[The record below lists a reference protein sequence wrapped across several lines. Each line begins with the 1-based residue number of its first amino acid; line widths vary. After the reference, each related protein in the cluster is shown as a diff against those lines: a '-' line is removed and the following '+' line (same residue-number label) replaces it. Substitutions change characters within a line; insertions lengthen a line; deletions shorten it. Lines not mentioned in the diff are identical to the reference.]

1 MAKLV
6 AEEGSL
12 KGLILSLENGKEWV
26 IGRDPDTCQL
36 LIEDPVASRKHLIVR
51 ETDEGIFVEN
61 LSSTNPV
68 EINQEEVK
76 EPRLLK
82 HGDTVKI
89 GSGLYRFYMDTEAMV
104 YPESNDIS
112 SQGSGL
118 EKQAKPEEEA
128 MTNPSNQSGIN
139 PEGALSDTAASSLA
153 GDPKEGESY
162 NAEEGLKHDTIFDD
176 KSEEEVLAAIDFD
189 IVETGK
195 WLLKVI
201 SGPNNGAEFNMQTGK
216 TYIVGTDA
224 QAADIIFHD
233 TSVSRQHAKVKVGD
247 DDSLSIE
254 DMGSK
259 NGTLVD
265 GAKLQAKAPLS
276 PNSVVTLG
284 TTSFVIFD
292 REGEM
297 QTIISPLL
305 PSIVKMLQKEEDK
318 KEEKEKEKKEEKPVK
333 PLPPPKPQI
342 SIEDLKEKNKTT
354 LTAFILI
361 AIVTGLFGL
370 MAVGALSLFKSEP
383 LQVQE
388 VVEADSMLKDAMSPF
403 PEVQFSY
410 NKANNTI
417 LLIGHVLT
425 DNQKK
430 QLLYNLQGLSFIKNI
445 DDSGIIIDELV
456 WQDINPMIARNPK
469 WRGVSIQATTP
480 GNFQI
485 TGYLKTRKDLE
496 ELTEY
501 LSSNFVYLDS
511 LENKVFVE
519 EDVVSS
525 LKTRLQAQG
534 IKNLRIEL
542 TNGDL
547 SIRGALPQ
555 GKQAEFKEIV
565 TEYSKLPGIR
575 SFQDFVTESEPER
588 SMIDVTDRYEVSGIS
603 RSGGANLSVVV
614 DGRILSK
621 GDILDGMRVTEIT
634 PKAILLEKDGVKYR
648 IELR

>member
-6 AEEGSL
+6 AEEGNL

-112 SQGSGL
+112 SQGAGL

-128 MTNPSNQSGIN
+128 MTNPSNQSDIN
-139 PEGALSDTAASSLA
+139 PEGALTDSAATSLA
-153 GDPKEGESY
+153 GDPKEGEAY

-224 QAADIIFHD
+224 QSADIIFHD
-233 TSVSRQHAKVKVGD
+233 TSVSRQHAKIRVAD

-265 GAKLQAKAPLS
+265 GAKLQAKGPLS

-370 MAVGALSLFKSEP
+370 MAVGALSLFRSEP
-383 LQVQE
+383 VQVQE
-388 VVEADSMLKDAMSPF
+388 VVEAESMLKDAMSPF

-456 WQDINPMIARNPK
+456 WRDINPMIARNPK
-469 WRGVSIQATTP
+469 WRGISIQATTP

-485 TGYLKTRKDLE
+485 TGYLKSRKDLE

-501 LSSNFVYLDS
+501 LSSNFVYLDN

-542 TNGDL
+542 SNGDL

-555 GKQAEFKEIV
+555 GKQAEFKEII

>member
-6 AEEGSL
+6 AEEGNL

-61 LSSTNPV
+61 LSLTNPV

-104 YPESNDIS
+104 YPETNDKS
-112 SQGSGL
+112 SQGAAK
-118 EKQAKPEEEA
+118 EMQAKPEEEA
-128 MTNPSNQSGIN
+128 MTNPSNQSSIN
-139 PEGALSDTAASSLA
+139 PEGALSEKAASSLA
-153 GDPKEGESY
+153 GDPKEGENY

-216 TYIVGTDA
+216 TYVIGTDA

-233 TSVSRQHAKVKVGD
+233 TSVSRQHAKIKVGD
-247 DDSLSIE
+247 DDSLAIE

-265 GAKLQAKAPLS
+265 GSKLQNKAPLS

-318 KEEKEKEKKEEKPVK
+318 KEEKEKEKKEEKPAK

-342 SIEDLKEKNKTT
+342 SLEDLKEKNKTT

-370 MAVGALSLFKSEP
+370 MAIGALSLFKSEP
-383 LQVQE
+383 VQVQE
-388 VVEADSMLKDAMSPF
+388 VVEADSMLKDAMSSF
-403 PEVQFSY
+403 PEVQYSY

-456 WQDINPMIARNPK
+456 WQDINPMLARNPK

-496 ELTEY
+496 EITEY
-501 LSSNFVYLDS
+501 LSTNFIYLDN
-511 LENKVFVE
+511 LENKIFVE
-519 EDVVSS
+519 EDVVNS
-525 LKTRLQAQG
+525 LKSRLQAQG

-542 TNGDL
+542 ANGEL

-565 TEYSKLPGIR
+565 NEFSKLPGIR

-603 RSGGANLSVVV
+603 RTGGANLSVVV

-621 GDILDGMRVTEIT
+621 GDVLDGMRVTEIT